1 MSPGFVSFV
10 GAGPGAADLI
20 TVRGRAILARA
31 EVVLYDSLVSA
42 DLLEFCPEEAELIFV
57 GKRAGRH
64 SAVQA
69 EINGLLVFHASAG
82 RHVVRLKG
90 GDPTLFGRL
99 TEELDVLRAAGLPYE
114 IVPGVTAACAA
125 AAVAGISLTNR
136 ANASTAIFAPGH
148 ECAGK
153 ADATQVDW
161 SALSEPNA
169 TLCLYMGVRGL
180 ARVAQNLIAHGL
192 PASTPV
198 TVVSDAT
205 LSTQRI
211 RSGTLADAVT
221 LSRAA
226 EGYPSL
232 VLIGQNV
239 RLPHLPA
246 ARHTEALAL
255 P

>member
-1 MSPGFVSFV
+1 MPTGFVSFV

-20 TVRGRAILARA
+20 TIRGRDTLTRA

-42 DLLEFCPEEAELIFV
+42 DLLEHCPEGAELIFV

-69 EINGLLVFHASAG
+69 EINALLVAHASAG
-82 RHVVRLKG
+82 QRVVRLKG

-99 TEELDVLRAAGLPYE
+99 TEEIDVLRAAGLPYE

-125 AAVAGISLTNR
+125 AAAAGISLTNR
-136 ANASTAIFAPGH
+136 VNASAAIFAPGH

-153 ADATQVDW
+153 ADDTRIDW
-161 SALSEPNA
+161 SALSEPQA

-180 ARVAQNLIAHGL
+180 ARVAAQLIAHGL
-192 PASTPV
+192 PATTPV
-198 TVVSDAT
+198 LVVSDAT
-205 LSTQRI
+205 LGTQRI
-211 RSGTLADAVT
+211 RTGTLADASA

-239 RLPHLPA
+239 RLPHLPV
-246 ARHTEALAL
+246 RHREALAL
-255 P
+255 A